1 MSGQIQPLR
10 VRIMGRVNFRMN
22 PTTRIA
28 VLVLCTLGAVACGG
42 SAPEPAALA
51 EPTPAAA
58 PASPAGDGLSVTGT
72 APVSPDGSLT
82 VVILEPAG
90 NAVLEPPDTPA
101 QMDQINMEFL
111 PPVVLATVGQPVHFV
126 NSEDI
131 LHNVRVFNIDTKET
145 AFNIATPIGGTY
157 EHYFDT
163 AGTYRVACD
172 IQPQMGASSVIT
184 RSPYAAVADRGGAFA
199 LDNVA
204 PGAYTALVQAGAERS
219 SHAVMIADGATT
231 LTLGSN

>member
-1 MSGQIQPLR
+1 MGLR
-10 VRIMGRVNFRMN
+10 PK
-22 PTTRIA
+22 PTTTTA
-28 VLVLCTLGAVACGG
+28 VLGVFVLCTAACGG
-42 SAPEPAALA
+42 SAPDPAALA
-51 EPTPAAA
+51 EPVSDAA
-58 PASPAGDGLSVTGT
+58 PAPAPADGLPVSGT

-82 VVILEPAG
+82 VVILEPVGDA
-90 NAVLEPPDTPA
+90 ALDPPDTPA
-101 QMDQINMEFL
+101 RMDQISMEFL

-145 AFNIATPIGGTY
+145 AFNISTPIGGTY
-157 EHYFDT
+157 EHHFDT

-172 IQPQMGASSVIT
+172 IHPQMGASVVVT
-184 RSPYAAVADRGGAFA
+184 TSPYAAVADREGGFS

-219 SHAVMIADGATT
+219 RHAVTITEAATI
-231 LTLGSN
+231 LTLGGN

>member
-1 MSGQIQPLR
+1 M
-10 VRIMGRVNFRMN
+10 
-22 PTTRIA
+22 A
-28 VLVLCTLGAVACGG
+28 VSAWLGVFALWASACGG
-42 SAPEPAALA
+42 SAPEPVAPA
-51 EPTPAAA
+51 ETVSAAA
-58 PASPAGDGLSVTGT
+58 SAPAPRDGLSVSGT

-82 VVILEPAG
+82 VVILEPVGDAT
-90 NAVLEPPDTPA
+90 LELPEAPA

-145 AFNIATPIGGTY
+145 AFNISTPIGGTY
-157 EHYFDT
+157 EHHFDT

-172 IQPQMGASSVIT
+172 IHPQMGASIVIT
-184 RSPYAAVADRGGAFA
+184 QSPHAAVADRDGAFS

-219 SHAVMIADGATT
+219 RHAVMIADGETT
-231 LTLGSN
+231 LTLGGN

>member
-1 MSGQIQPLR
+1 MCRVSLR
-10 VRIMGRVNFRMN
+10 SKPAAI
-22 PTTRIA
+22 
-28 VLVLCTLGAVACGG
+28 LAVAGLAASC
-42 SAPEPAALA
+42 AAACRDVPADPAASA
-51 EPTPAAA
+51 EAASDVA
-58 PASPAGDGLSVTGT
+58 PAPAPGDGLSVTGT

-90 NAVLEPPDTPA
+90 DVTLEPPQTPA
-101 QMDQINMEFL
+101 RMDQISMEFL

-145 AFNIATPIGGTY
+145 AFNISTPIGGTY
-157 EHYFDT
+157 EHFFDA

-172 IQPQMGASSVIT
+172 IHPQMGASVVVST
-184 RSPYAAVADRGGAFA
+184 SPYAAVADREGAFS

-219 SHAVMIADGATT
+219 RHAVMIGDGATT
-231 LTLGSN
+231 LSLGGD

>member
-1 MSGQIQPLR
+1 M
-10 VRIMGRVNFRMN
+10 
-22 PTTRIA
+22 A
-28 VLVLCTLGAVACGG
+28 VSALLGVFALWVSACGG
-42 SAPEPAALA
+42 SAPEPVAPA
-51 EPTPAAA
+51 ERVSAAA
-58 PASPAGDGLSVTGT
+58 PAPAPGDGLSVTGT

-82 VVILEPAG
+82 VVILEPVGDAT
-90 NAVLEPPDTPA
+90 LEPPEAPA

-145 AFNIATPIGGTY
+145 AFNISTPIGGTY
-157 EHYFDT
+157 EHHFDA

-172 IQPQMGASSVIT
+172 IHPQMGASIVIT
-184 RSPYAAVADRGGAFA
+184 TSPHAAVADRDGAFS

-219 SHAVMIADGATT
+219 RHAVMIADGETT
-231 LTLGSN
+231 LTLGGN

>member
-1 MSGQIQPLR
+1 
-10 VRIMGRVNFRMN
+10 MGRVKLRMK
-22 PTTRIA
+22 PTAKIT
-28 VLVLCTLGAVACGG
+28 VLALCALVAVACRG

-51 EPTPAAA
+51 EPAPTAEPA
-58 PASPAGDGLSVTGT
+58 PPAGDGLSVTGT
-72 APVSPDGSLT
+72 APVSSDGSLT
-82 VVILEPAG
+82 VVILEPVG
-90 NAVLEPPDTPA
+90 DAVLEPPDTPA
-101 QMDQINMEFL
+101 RMDQINMEFL

-157 EHYFDT
+157 EHHFDT

-172 IQPQMGASSVIT
+172 IHPQMGASVVIT
-184 RSPYAAVADRGGAFA
+184 RSPHSAVADRGGAFA
-199 LDNVA
+199 LHNVA

-219 SHAVMIADGATT
+219 SHAVTIADGATT
-231 LTLGSN
+231 LTLGGN

>member
-1 MSGQIQPLR
+1 MCRVSLR
-10 VRIMGRVNFRMN
+10 SK
-22 PTTRIA
+22 PTTSA
-28 VLVLCTLGAVACGG
+28 VLGVLALCAAACGG
-42 SAPEPAALA
+42 EAADPVAPVASSPE
-51 EPTPAAA
+51 TA
-58 PASPAGDGLSVTGT
+58 PAPAPGDGLSVTGT

-82 VVILEPAG
+82 VVILEPVG
-90 NAVLEPPDTPA
+90 NATLEPPETPA

-145 AFNIATPIGGTY
+145 AFNISTPIGGTY
-157 EHYFDT
+157 EHHFDT

-172 IQPQMGASSVIT
+172 IHPQMGASVVIT
-184 RSPYAAVADRGGAFA
+184 TSPYAAVADRDGAFS

-204 PGAYTALVQAGAERS
+204 PGAYTALVQAGAERLR
-219 SHAVMIADGATT
+219 HAVMIDDGATT
-231 LTLGSN
+231 LTLGGN